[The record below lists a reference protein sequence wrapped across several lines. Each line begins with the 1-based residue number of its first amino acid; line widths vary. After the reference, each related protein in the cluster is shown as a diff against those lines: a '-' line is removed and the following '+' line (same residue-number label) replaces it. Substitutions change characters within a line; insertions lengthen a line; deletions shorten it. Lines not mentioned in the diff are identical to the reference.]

1 MLEKRRN
8 RGRGDLLLRLWRDH
22 LAILHLDLSNPEASM
37 MRHMTMSYLAC
48 LCVSGAV
55 LCVSA
60 HFASADGGRS
70 VEVKFQRVGLSPSTS
85 IEVSASARYVIVST
99 PAKGEAA
106 ADEVVSTFR
115 QDAAEKLMAS
125 GGARPLD
132 KDERIA
138 FAFSP
143 PEPGA
148 EEVAGV
154 EIPVRYTIS
163 MLMPDGSTK
172 AMTKEATFVLPD
184 RDRRAPLATCL
195 RVQEFPGAN
204 VRIGLAPCGQAWLTP

>member
-1 MLEKRRN
+1 MRKVP
-8 RGRGDLLLRLWRDH
+8 LRCF
-22 LAILHLDLSNPEASM
+22 A
-37 MRHMTMSYLAC
+37 TFGFF
-48 LCVSGAV
+48 GAV
-55 LCVSA
+55 LCLFPHS
-60 HFASADGGRS
+60 ASAEGSRS

-85 IEVSASARYVIVST
+85 IEVSASARYVIVRT

-115 QDAAEKLMAS
+115 QDAAEKLIAS
-125 GGARPLD
+125 GGARPPD

-163 MLMPDGSTK
+163 MLMQDGSTK
-172 AMTKEATFVLPD
+172 AMTREATFVLPD

-204 VRIGLAPCGQAWLTP
+204 VRIGLAPCGQAWLAP

>member
-1 MLEKRRN
+1 MRKMP
-8 RGRGDLLLRLWRDH
+8 LRCF
-22 LAILHLDLSNPEASM
+22 A
-37 MRHMTMSYLAC
+37 TFGFF
-48 LCVSGAV
+48 GAV
-55 LCVSA
+55 LCLFPHS
-60 HFASADGGRS
+60 ASAEGSRS
-70 VEVKFQRVGLSPSTS
+70 VEVKFERVGLSPSTS
-85 IEVSASARYVIVST
+85 IEVGASARYVIVRK

-106 ADEVVSTFR
+106 AAEVVSTFR

-148 EEVAGV
+148 EEVASV
-154 EIPVRYTIS
+154 EIPVRYTVR

-172 AMTKEATFVLPD
+172 AMTRETTFVLPD
-184 RDRRAPLATCL
+184 RDRTKPLATCL
-195 RVQEFPGAN
+195 RVQEFPGSN
-204 VRIGLAPCGQAWLTP
+204 VRVGLAACGQVWSAP